1 MISTDLSSLK
11 IICLK
16 WINPHSSICD
26 RRDCDFLITSFEKVH
41 HTIMA
46 QTLFARV
53 VTTSVC
59 IPSRHRLKLI
69 HLGCS
74 KLKCLSFQMYHA
86 SLTKNSSFFGRQ
98 QACCST
104 LIICK
109 EDKKLLEEN
118 VMLTSV
124 KSSTSFCSCPHFLGA
139 EDIQVW
145 PLTQFYSFSFFL

>member
-1 MISTDLSSLK
+1 
-11 IICLK
+11 
-16 WINPHSSICD
+16 
-26 RRDCDFLITSFEKVH
+26 
-41 HTIMA
+41 MA

-53 VTTSVC
+53 VTTSVY

-74 KLKCLSFQMYHA
+74 KRKCLLFQMYHA

-145 PLTQFYSFSFFL
+145 QLTQFHFFVTSDLNACSLGQG